1 MFYKKLLQER
11 ELLPQNKDWKVV
23 SFDSITTNLQVYSQ
37 DIDNAAWTKSNATVA
52 ADSTTA
58 PDGTTTADTLTT
70 DTATGGHLI
79 YDSLGSTVGEY
90 AYSVYLKANASN
102 FGFIGQ
108 YDGSNYNGIVV
119 DLSSGSIT
127 ATSGTPSSTNVTSVG
142 SGWYRLECVKTFS
155 TNPGYI
161 LISLSDS
168 GTPSYSSGRPNFAG
182 TTESIYVW
190 GVQVEKASSVT
201 GYLPTTSASLSG
213 LTTVTRGANGTTA
226 QSASSSDSI
235 QQLPYALSEVNMP
248 VRLKAISVASDETGV
263 GRFTL
268 CDKIGT
274 TLCDID
280 IPVESIYELDFGDD
294 RGIIFPNGIFIS
306 NSDNIT
312 GYTLFT
318 DKYSGPGLS

>member
-1 MFYKKLLQER
+1 MIVYFLSVIFLTQGSLFSAVDNNSCIISTYRDFER
-11 ELLPQNKDWKVV
+11 FQFTFPQFIDSTHIRVHFTTEAV
-23 SFDSITTNLQVYSQ
+23 DSIFFNDVWFTHQSNLMYATTVLEQ
-37 DIDNAAWTKSNATVA
+37 A
-52 ADSTTA
+52 
-58 PDGTTTADTLTT
+58 
-70 DTATGGHLI
+70 
-79 YDSLGSTVGEY
+79 EY

-119 DLSSGSIT
+119 NLSTGAITDTSGS
-127 ATSGTPSSTNVTSVG
+127 VTSSSVEDVG
-142 SGWYRLECVKTFS
+142 SGWYRLKCVKTFS
-155 TNPGYI
+155 AVTSYI

-168 GTPSYSSGRPNFAG
+168 GTPSYTSGRPNFAG

-190 GVQVEKASSVT
+190 GIQVEKASSVT

-213 LTTVTRGANGTTA
+213 LTTVTRGVNGTTA
-226 QSASSSDSI
+226 QSASSGDAI
-235 QQLPYALSEVNMP
+235 QQLPYALSEVDMP
-248 VRLKAISVASDETGV
+248 IRLKGISVSSDGTGA

-280 IPVESIYELDFGDD
+280 IPDTRIYDLDFGG
-294 RGIIFPNGIFIS
+294 GIIFPNGVFVS

-312 GYTLFT
+312 GYTLYT
-318 DKYSGPGLS
+318 DKYSGGAL